1 MLWGSTIISKIISG
15 AAVLLLLVVFQSLLS
30 DLVAVMGVRLDLA
43 IIVLVYIALTRGSRY
58 GVIFGFL
65 IGLLLDVFN
74 RQALGWGALVKCLI
88 GFSVGSFKDN
98 LYLESLYSK
107 AGLIFFALLFN
118 DFLYYIFTVGPKAA
132 TFGKFITHSLPSAFY
147 TAVVGMLVFFVL
159 SRTPSE
165 RSESQKGFFQYE

>member
-1 MLWGSTIISKIISG
+1 MLWGSTIISRIISG
-15 AAVLLLLVVFQSLLS
+15 AAILLLLVVFQSLLS
-30 DLVAVMGVRLDLA
+30 NLVAIMGVRLDLA
-43 IIVLVYIALTRGSRY
+43 IIVLVY

-74 RQALGWGALVKCLI
+74 RQALGWGALIKCLI

-132 TFGKFITHSLPSAFY
+132 AFGKFSNHSLPSAFY
-147 TAVVGMLVFFVL
+147 TAVVGMLVFLAV
-159 SRTPSE
+159 SKIQSE
-165 RSESQKGFFQYE
+165 WSESQKSSFQYE